1 MLQVFFNVFSHLTFL
16 REHCIILFIFVLV
29 SAKLIATKR
38 TTQQRE
44 NKMDFEKTQ
53 KLIYTINRLEDWVQL
68 RTGEYSSDDTN
79 YDRVEEYQTWINEAK
94 QTILDL
100 FSE

>member
-1 MLQVFFNVFSHLTFL
+1 
-16 REHCIILFIFVLV
+16 
-29 SAKLIATKR
+29 
-38 TTQQRE
+38 
-44 NKMDFEKTQ
+44 MDFEKTQ
-53 KLIYTINRLEDWVQL
+53 KLIYTINRLEDWVKL